1 MELFQFVEH
10 SFDINLI
17 NKCKN
22 GLGIKNIKKINK
34 TLNELVLS
42 DTPTNDLRITV
53 AKEKENDDGNR
64 LTLNELEDSKVITEK
79 NSLDYLNYEKEN
91 TISSSFIDDDEL
103 FSN

>member
-10 SFDINLI
+10 SFDINLK

-42 DTPTNDLRITV
+42 DTPTNDLKITV
-53 AKEKENDDGNR
+53 SKEKENDDGNR
-64 LTLNELEDSKVITEK
+64 LTLNELEDSKVMTEK
-79 NSLDYLNYEKEN
+79 KSLDYLNYEKEN